1 VTPLGKVSPNINT
14 LYPPLGKV
22 ENIFW
27 LRNASPFGLFLKGG
41 KIYIKQKTISQVM
54 KDIFT
59 YLIVFLTSL
68 KPLGKVSPNIN
79 TFVHILA
86 PQRQSLRTFLKGGF

>member
-1 VTPLGKVSPNINT
+1 MPLGKA
-14 LYPPLGKV
+14 
-22 ENIFW
+22 ENIFGSATPVP
-27 LRNASPFGLFLKGG
+27 LDFFLKGG

-86 PQRQSLRTFLKGGF
+86 PQRQSLWTFL